1 MDKALNVFG
10 LIIGLA
16 TVTTVVS
23 RSESASVIRA
33 VGDAF
38 TGSLRA
44 AMRD

>member
-1 MDKALNVFG
+1 MDRLANVAA

-16 TVTTVVS
+16 TVTTIVS

-33 VGDAF
+33 LGDAF

>member
-1 MDKALNVFG
+1 MERIANIAA

-33 VGDAF
+33 IGDAF

>member
-1 MDKALNVFG
+1 MDRFVNVFG

-23 RSESASVIRA
+23 RETSASVIRA

-38 TGSLRA
+38 TGALRA
-44 AMRD
+44 AMRE